1 VEGKRNVS
9 RHTYDLRPLLRAQF
23 LGADLSSAQ
32 RGGTIALQVGLP
44 LALGVAMVV
53 AVHLGLDVANGVGV
67 ALPAASLLVGA
78 MFGAFVFL
86 TNLRVKLAESATYAF
101 RADLQRLVGAAAAS
115 CLYVATVA
123 IALAV
128 LLAIVGTFPSLRDP
142 DVAPYVIGVLVAV
155 GLHLG
160 LNLIS
165 TVRRLFV
172 IYLNMFAPDFN
183 PPVKDA
189 PARGTHMRRA
199 PSDSSV
205 DR

>member
-1 VEGKRNVS
+1 MSKG
-9 RHTYDLRPLLRAQF
+9 TYDLRPLLHAQF
-23 LGADLSSAQ
+23 LPADSSRGQ
-32 RGGTIALQVGLP
+32 RVWSVLLQVGAP
-44 LALGVAMVV
+44 LTAGAGMVL
-53 AVHLGLDVANGVGV
+53 AVLRGLDVANGVGV

-115 CLYVATVA
+115 CLYVAVVA

-128 LLAIVGTFPSLRDP
+128 MLALVGTFPSLRQP
-142 DVAPYVIGVLVAV
+142 LMAPYVIGVLVAV

-160 LNLIS
+160 LNLIA

-183 PPVKDA
+183 PPVGS
-189 PARGTHMRRA
+189 PHVRTPHRTSSRGSAVGKR
-199 PSDSSV
+199 
-205 DR
+205 